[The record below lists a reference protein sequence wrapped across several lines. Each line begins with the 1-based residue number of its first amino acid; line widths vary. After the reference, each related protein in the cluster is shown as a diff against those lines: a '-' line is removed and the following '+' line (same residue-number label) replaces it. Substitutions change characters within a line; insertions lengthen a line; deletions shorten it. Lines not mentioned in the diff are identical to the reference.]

1 MTFEVQCGRISMEN
15 YFCLCEASVYGGYRF
30 HGSARSTIGRGRVM
44 LDEFETVGTPGW
56 DRYVP
61 RDAAGG
67 GS

>member
-1 MTFEVQCGRISMEN
+1 MEN